1 MSDSE
6 ITQAIEQYWQAR
18 KHLLELGK
26 RDPNRIGGNDNIIG
40 RIGEFIALRF
50 LESLEQNPQKV
61 ENSSNQG
68 YDLVEGDVL
77 TQVKV
82 ITAEN
87 ANGRGMRLKQP
98 WNQFVLIELDHEYQP
113 KRIGVLTKAE
123 LQQACSENKTWSES
137 PVTKISMLNDN
148 GLIGRYGTV
157 YPKSR
162 IPVWTQ

>member
-18 KHLLELGK
+18 KRLLELGK
-26 RDPNRIGGNDNIIG
+26 RYPERIGGNDNIIG

-50 LESLEQNPQKV
+50 MESRGQHPQKV

-68 YDLVEGDVL
+68 HDFVEGNVL

-87 ANGRGMRLKQP
+87 ANGKGMRLKQP
-98 WNQFVLIELDHEYQP
+98 WNQFVLIELDYEYRP

-123 LQQACSENKTWSES
+123 LQQACSENKNWSKS
-137 PVTKISMLNDN
+137 PVTKLSMLNDN

-157 YPKSR
+157 YPKSQ
-162 IPVWTQ
+162 IPT